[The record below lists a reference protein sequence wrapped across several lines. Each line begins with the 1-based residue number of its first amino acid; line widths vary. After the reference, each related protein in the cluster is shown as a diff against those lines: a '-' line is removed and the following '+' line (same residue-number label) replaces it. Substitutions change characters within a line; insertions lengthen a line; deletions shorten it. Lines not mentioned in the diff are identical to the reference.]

1 MKILMIPS
9 RMLPIPPV
17 KGGAVQ
23 NLINFYIEWNEKEKN
38 NDLIVTSIYN
48 EDAKNLSS
56 ELKNTVIEYT
66 GRHRFLIKLM
76 YKDIPKIS
84 GLAHKI
90 INADYKKIIKKV
102 IRQNKEKLD
111 LVVLD
116 NSTGY
121 FELVRKEFDGKIAI
135 HIYND
140 HLNSSVKNI
149 DYIMK
154 NVDRVITVSEYNS
167 DIVRKLG
174 YEEKV
179 VTLHNGVDIS
189 RFGNEYTKGQRNGIR
204 EKLNIKDDEI
214 AIIFVARLVPEK
226 GIMELIKAFSKIT
239 EYTNLRLEVIGNKL
253 YDGNVRD
260 EFYEKLV
267 SEAAKSLNKI
277 DFLGYVGYDEL
288 PLYYSAADI
297 AVLPSTYEE
306 PFAMAAIEY
315 MASELP
321 VIVTNSGGLP
331 EMVADTAIVVNKEEN
346 LIDNLKAAMLRLVSS
361 KELCRDLGNRAKE
374 RAKLFDSRLYCE
386 KLDKIFIDIINE
398 KG

>member
-1 MKILMIPS
+1 
-9 RMLPIPPV
+9 
-17 KGGAVQ
+17 
-23 NLINFYIEWNEKEKN
+23 
-38 NDLIVTSIYN
+38 
-48 EDAKNLSS
+48 
-56 ELKNTVIEYT
+56 
-66 GRHRFLIKLM
+66 
-76 YKDIPKIS
+76 
-84 GLAHKI
+84 
-90 INADYKKIIKKV
+90 
-102 IRQNKEKLD
+102 
-111 LVVLD
+111 
-116 NSTGY
+116 
-121 FELVRKEFDGKIAI
+121 
-135 HIYND
+135 
-140 HLNSSVKNI
+140 
-149 DYIMK
+149 
-154 NVDRVITVSEYNS
+154 
-167 DIVRKLG
+167 
-174 YEEKV
+174 
-179 VTLHNGVDIS
+179 
-189 RFGNEYTKGQRNGIR
+189 
-204 EKLNIKDDEI
+204 
-214 AIIFVARLVPEK
+214 
-226 GIMELIKAFSKIT
+226 MELIKAFSKIT

-346 LIDNLKAAMLRLVSS
+346 LIDNLKEAMLRLVSS

-398 KG
+398 KDNCK